1 MKNHPKRHRHAPL
14 FERLEGRSMLAAD
27 SSPLGLIAT
36 PAEGDSVDVC
46 PAPAGC
52 LVVPVSFDPTTTD
65 ETGGVTTLLFAVDPI
80 AFLPWIEYAADGW
93 NETLVPLTFPIAADG
108 FVAIDEFVGPVL
120 YSFDPQAS
128 EDGSLT
134 ISTDGLVATDQV
146 SEPVLYPFDPQASED
161 GSFWMAMAGLEATD
175 KFVEPM
181 MYSVVP
187 QASAD
192 TAVLAS
198 AALVTASPTAAA
210 TTTVA
215 TVTAVPLAVTAAAVN
230 TETPTALALPPPAA
244 WAAYAASRP
253 SAARQ
258 TSLAAEDLAEVD
270 GRLPKDAFAK
280 L

>member
-27 SSPLGLIAT
+27 SSPLGLIT
-36 PAEGDSVDVC
+36 MSAEGDSVDVC

-93 NETLVPLTFPIAADG
+93 NDTLVPLTFPIATDG
-108 FVAIDEFVGPVL
+108 FVAIDKFVGPVL

-128 EDGSLT
+128 EDGSL
-134 ISTDGLVATDQV
+134 
-146 SEPVLYPFDPQASED
+146 
-161 GSFWMAMAGLEATD
+161 WMDMAGLGATD